1 MANIAPPFTT
11 YSNSNENKRVITD
24 YISLLDPSDAPFV
37 EAIGGLD
44 GAAGKFR
51 FTNQGKLVEWIED
64 TLAPL
69 TGAFAMASDAVA
81 VSAATDTATALT
93 AADANMVQPGH
104 ILLHGTELLWVSANT
119 AGALTVTRGLGSTN
133 VATIASD
140 ATFSIVGMAR
150 LEGDDSDPIGYTDL
164 TTNSNYTQ
172 IFHKEVKQSGTA
184 PYQDR
189 YGMSDQMQYES
200 AKSIPEMMRLIERTL
215 QYGKRAAGSTTT
227 PRMMGGYQD
236 FITTN
241 KGSGSAISA
250 SSSAGIAQ
258 IEDAVEL
265 AYNAGGSGD
274 YLAIVNPATYQKIKA
289 SYDSSAYVRYA
300 PEQNRFGTLVDT
312 IVTPFGNVSFVIDRW
327 QLSSLI
333 PILKLDNVGM
343 LTLRPWQVEDLA
355 KTGDS
360 EKKQLIGEFTFCLKL
375 EKSHALMTAV
385 S

>member
-1 MANIAPPFTT
+1 MANSTPPYDT
-11 YSNSNENKRVITD
+11 YTNSAENKRVITD

-44 GAAGKFR
+44 GAASKFR
-51 FTNQGKLVEWIED
+51 FTNQGTLVEWIED

-69 TGAFAMASDAVA
+69 AGTFAL
-81 VSAATDTATALT
+81 TATANSVTSATELKV
-93 AADANMVQPGH
+93 ADGNMVQPGH
-104 ILLHGTELLWVSANT
+104 ILLTGTELLWVSANSSGT
-119 AGALTVTRGLGSTN
+119 LTVTRSLGSSTMVTLATN
-133 VATIASD
+133 
-140 ATFSIVGMAR
+140 ATFAIVGMAR

-164 TTNSNYTQ
+164 STNSNYTQ
-172 IFHKEVKQSGTA
+172 IFHKEIKQTGTA

-189 YGMSDQMQYES
+189 YGMTDQMQYES

-215 QYGKRAAGSTTT
+215 QYGKRSAGSTTT

-241 KGSGSAISA
+241 KASGSAISA
-250 SSSAGIAQ
+250 MSSAGIAQ

-289 SYDSSAYVRYA
+289 AYDSSAYVRYA
-300 PEQNRFGTLVDT
+300 PEQSRFGTLVDT

-327 QLSSLI
+327 QLSTLI

-355 KTGDS
+355 KTGDA

-375 EKSHALMTAV
+375 EKSMALMTAV

>member
-1 MANIAPPFTT
+1 MANVAPPYDT
-11 YSNSNENKRVITD
+11 YTNSAENKRVITD

-44 GAAGKFR
+44 GAAGKMR
-51 FTNQGKLVEWIED
+51 FTNQGTLVEWIED

-69 TGAFAMASDAVA
+69 AGTFAL
-81 VSAATDTATALT
+81 TATANSVTSAVSLT
-93 AADANMVQPGH
+93 VADGNMVQPGH
-104 ILLHGTELLWVSANT
+104 ILSTGTELLWVSANS
-119 AGALTVTRGLGSTN
+119 AGVLTVTRSLGSSTMVTLATN
-133 VATIASD
+133 
-140 ATFSIVGMAR
+140 ATFAIVGMAR

-164 TTNSNYTQ
+164 STNSNYTQ
-172 IFHKEVKQSGTA
+172 IFHKEIKQTGTA

-227 PRMMGGYQD
+227 PRMMGGYQE

-241 KGSGSAISA
+241 KASGASISV
-250 SSSAGIAQ
+250 SSAAVGQ

-274 YLAIVNPATYQKIKA
+274 YMAIVNPAVYQKIKNA
-289 SYDSSAYVRYA
+289 YDSSAFVRYA
-300 PEQNRFGTLVDT
+300 PEQSRFGTLVDT

-327 QLSSLI
+327 QLSTLI

-355 KTGDS
+355 KTGDA

-385 S
+385 A

>member
-1 MANIAPPFTT
+1 MANSTPPYDT
-11 YSNSNENKRVITD
+11 YTNSAENKRVITD

-44 GAAGKFR
+44 GAASKFR
-51 FTNQGKLVEWIED
+51 FTNQGTLVEWIED

-69 TGAFAMASDAVA
+69 AGTFAL
-81 VSAATDTATALT
+81 TATANSVTSATELKV
-93 AADANMVQPGH
+93 ADGNMVQPGH
-104 ILLHGTELLWVSANT
+104 ILLTGTELLWVSANSSGT
-119 AGALTVTRGLGSTN
+119 LTVTRSLGSSTMVTLATN
-133 VATIASD
+133 
-140 ATFSIVGMAR
+140 ATFAIVGMAR

-164 TTNSNYTQ
+164 STNSNYTQ
-172 IFHKEVKQSGTA
+172 IFHKEIKQTGTA

-189 YGMSDQMQYES
+189 YGMTDQMQYES

-215 QYGKRAAGSTTT
+215 QYGKRSAGSTTT
-227 PRMMGGYQD
+227 PRMMGGYQE

-241 KGSGSAISA
+241 KATGASISV
-250 SSSAGIAQ
+250 SSAAVGQ

-274 YLAIVNPATYQKIKA
+274 YMAIVNPAVYQKIKNA
-289 SYDSSAYVRYA
+289 YDSSAYVRYA

-327 QLSSLI
+327 QLSNLI

-355 KTGDS
+355 KTGDA

-385 S
+385 A

>member
-1 MANIAPPFTT
+1 MANVAPPYDT
-11 YSNSNENKRVITD
+11 YTNSAENKRVITD

-44 GAAGKFR
+44 GAAGKMR
-51 FTNQGKLVEWIED
+51 FTNQGTLVEWIED

-69 TGAFAMASDAVA
+69 AGTFAL
-81 VSAATDTATALT
+81 TATANSVTSAVSLT
-93 AADANMVQPGH
+93 VADGNMVQPGH
-104 ILLHGTELLWVSANT
+104 ILSTGTELLWVSANS
-119 AGALTVTRGLGSTN
+119 AGVLTVTRSLGSSTMVTLATN
-133 VATIASD
+133 
-140 ATFSIVGMAR
+140 ATFAIVGMAR

-172 IFHKEVKQSGTA
+172 IFHKEIKQTGTA

-227 PRMMGGYQD
+227 PRMMGGYQE

-241 KGSGSAISA
+241 KASGASISV
-250 SSSAGIAQ
+250 SSAAVGQ

-274 YLAIVNPATYQKIKA
+274 YMAIVNPAVYQKIKNA
-289 SYDSSAYVRYA
+289 YDSSAFVRYA
-300 PEQNRFGTLVDT
+300 PEQSRFGTLVDT

-327 QLSSLI
+327 QLSTLI

-355 KTGDS
+355 KTGDA

-385 S
+385 A

>member
-1 MANIAPPFTT
+1 MANSAPPYDT
-11 YSNSNENKRVITD
+11 YTNSAENKRVITD
-24 YISLLDPSDAPFV
+24 YISLLDPSDAPFI

-44 GAAGKFR
+44 GAASKFR
-51 FTNQGKLVEWIED
+51 FTNQGTLVEWIED

-69 TGAFAMASDAVA
+69 AGTFAL
-81 VSAATDTATALT
+81 TATADSVTT
-93 AADANMVQPGH
+93 ATGLKVADGNMVQPGH
-104 ILLHGTELLWVSANT
+104 ILLSGTELLWVSAVT
-119 AGALTVTRGLGSTN
+119 PSTGAITVTRSLGSTTM
-133 VATIASD
+133 VTLATN
-140 ATFSIVGMAR
+140 ATFNIVGMAR

-172 IFHKEVKQSGTA
+172 IFHKEIRQTGTA

-189 YGMSDQMQYES
+189 YGMTDQMQYES
-200 AKSIPEMMRLIERTL
+200 AKSIPEMMRLVERTL

-241 KGSGSAISA
+241 KASGSAISA
-250 SSSAGIAQ
+250 MSSAGITQ

-274 YLAIVNPATYQKIKA
+274 YLAIVNPATYQKIKS
-289 SYDSSAYVRYA
+289 SYDSSAYIRYA

-327 QLSSLI
+327 QLSTLI

-355 KTGDS
+355 KTGDA
-360 EKKQLIGEFTFCLKL
+360 EKKELLGEFSFCLKL

>member
-1 MANIAPPFTT
+1 MANSTPPYDT
-11 YSNSNENKRVITD
+11 YTNSAENKRVITD
-24 YISLLDPSDAPFV
+24 YISLLDPSDAPFI

-44 GAAGKFR
+44 GAASKFR
-51 FTNQGKLVEWIED
+51 FTNQGTLVEWIED

-69 TGAFAMASDAVA
+69 AGTFAMASNADGVT
-81 VSAATDTATALT
+81 VSTATTLKVG
-93 AADANMVQPGH
+93 DGNMVQPGH
-104 ILLHGTELLWVSANT
+104 ILLHGSELIWVSAVT
-119 AGALTVTRGLGSTN
+119 PSTGALTVTRGIGSTTKT
-133 VATIASD
+133 TIAST

-172 IFHKEVKQSGTA
+172 IFHKEIKQTGTA

-189 YGMSDQMQYES
+189 YGMTDQMQYES

-227 PRMMGGYQD
+227 PRMMGGYQE

-241 KGSGSAISA
+241 KSTGANISTATSAV
-250 SSSAGIAQ
+250 AQ
-258 IEDAVEL
+258 IENAVEL

-274 YLAIVNPATYQKIKA
+274 YVAIVNPATYQNIKNA
-289 SYDSSAYVRYA
+289 YDSSMYVRYA
-300 PEQNRFGTLVDT
+300 PEQNQFGTLVDK

-355 KTGDS
+355 KTGDA
-360 EKKQLIGEFTFCLKL
+360 EKKQLIGEFSFCLKL
-375 EKSHALMTAV
+375 EKSHAMLTAV
-385 S
+385 A